1 MTGGGSSIPEVR
13 RLLATLAT
21 GRRCAEAGTAYGDGA
36 AAMASTATAVVTV
49 EKEPDR
55 AELARKRLAALGN
68 VELVLGDWRTEL
80 PRRGAFGL
88 VFLDGGGFKREPE
101 EDGPVAV
108 ALLERGGILVV
119 DDLTPGRAEPDP
131 ARAFLLE
138 HPDLVAAEILTT
150 LASAAIVAVRR

>member
-150 LASAAIVAVRR
+150 PASAAIVAVRR